1 MTKDLV
7 REQVRSLLNDLI
19 EVYPTMF
26 GDLDEMFPEVL
37 EGTRSIEEDL
47 AIATEWLNGQPASRV
62 AELIVSFVATARALT
77 AYR

>member
-7 REQVRSLLNDLI
+7 REQVRSLLNDLV
-19 EVYPTMF
+19 EVYPALF

-37 EGTRSIEEDL
+37 EGTRAIEEDIE
-47 AIATEWLNGQPASRV
+47 IATEWLNGQPARRV
-62 AELIVSFVATARALT
+62 AELIVSFVATARAIT